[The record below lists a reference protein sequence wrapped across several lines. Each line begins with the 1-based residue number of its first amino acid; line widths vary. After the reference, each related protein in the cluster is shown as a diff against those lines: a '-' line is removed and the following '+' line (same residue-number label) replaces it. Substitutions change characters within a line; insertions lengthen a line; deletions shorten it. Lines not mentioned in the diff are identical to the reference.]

1 MSLQI
6 SAPCQ
11 LYRANGPVMWCTS
24 LNRKVT
30 SHQSPLTPQIKK
42 HTFMSRSTDSIKQE
56 RLVLILPPLQQEDHV
71 PRISACTSVCQ
82 RMSRPMMR
90 PGPTREDT
98 HTHTHTHTHTWP
110 FHNPSG
116 IYRASA
122 RGLGQL
128 IYITTEA
135 PSTAINTEITEG
147 PATLILP
154 PSR

>member
-98 HTHTHTHTHTWP
+98 HTHTHLTFSQSVWHLQGQCEGARTANL
-110 FHNPSG
+110 HNDRSP
-116 IYRASA
+116 
-122 RGLGQL
+122 LHCH
-128 IYITTEA
+128 
-135 PSTAINTEITEG
+135 
-147 PATLILP
+147 
-154 PSR
+154 